1 MGLLNDCDVGG
12 ARWDAR
18 GRVAASKNQGERER
32 ESLKKESEV
41 EDDDTIEKVVVV
53 V

>member
-1 MGLLNDCDVGG
+1 VIWAGPGG
-12 ARWDAR
+12 MREA
-18 GRVAASKNQGERER
+18 GVAASKNEGER